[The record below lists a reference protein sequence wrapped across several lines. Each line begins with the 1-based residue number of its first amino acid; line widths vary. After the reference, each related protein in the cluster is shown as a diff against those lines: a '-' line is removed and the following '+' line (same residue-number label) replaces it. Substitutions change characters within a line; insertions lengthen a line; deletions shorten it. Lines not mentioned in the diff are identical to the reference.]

1 MITALAIAKAAL
13 LRCKTYAF
21 TVQNLRFRNAKEP
34 LLERKTIGF
43 AKC

>member
-1 MITALAIAKAAL
+1 MVISFW
-13 LRCKTYAF
+13 RCESGCF
-21 TVQNLRFRNAKEP
+21 TTQNLRFYRVKEP